1 MTEQSKHL
9 AITIT
14 QIHSTEDNIKNS
26 SNVTSSDSNTAN
38 CTKAFSPL
46 TLQGT
51 PPVLAPTL
59 ISTETALN
67 SNTDVGSYVGSY
79 VDNDGVVEKGAS
91 PKIVLATLNARYFHT
106 SFGLRYL
113 YANLKELQPLCEIQ
127 EFIIQTRAIDI
138 VEQILASKPT
148 IVGFGVYIWNIVE
161 TTDVV
166 SLLKVIAPEVK
177 VILGGPEVSYETEDQ
192 LIVKYSDYVL
202 TGPADISFY
211 ELCKNI
217 LNNKLPDKKVLKSQ
231 PVGLENIALPY
242 EYYTDEDLTHRLL
255 YVEASRGC
263 PFKCE
268 FCLSSLD
275 KTSTPFELTTFLEQM
290 DILYKRGARNFKFI
304 DRTFNLN
311 IKTTMQIMQ
320 FFLDRMTDDLYL
332 HFEVV
337 PDHLPR
343 KLKELLTQFPQGS
356 LQFEIGIQ
364 TFNVEVQKN
373 ISRKQN
379 NAKSKENLLW
389 LRDHTLAHI
398 HADLI
403 FGLPGETFETFK
415 DSFNQLYHCR
425 PHEIQMGIL
434 KRLKGSPIIRHTE
447 AFDLRFNPLPPFNI
461 LSTDRVSFATMQ
473 RINRFARYWDMIG
486 NSERFKYALPHILS
500 DEPFDDFMA
509 ITEWIFNKTGQ
520 IHKINLKKLFELI
533 SQSVEALYPEKH
545 KGVIDKIEQDY
556 KAAKLK
562 SLFSSLNLYAVTHV
576 EQAVKN
582 KSLQRQQRHLS

>member
-1 MTEQSKHL
+1 MAEQQNHPEL
-9 AITIT
+9 TVT
-14 QIHSTEDNIKNS
+14 QIQPSEVNTPDLIKQS
-26 SNVTSSDSNTAN
+26 AKVSNEVHKITS
-38 CTKAFSPL
+38 
-46 TLQGT
+46 
-51 PPVLAPTL
+51 
-59 ISTETALN
+59 
-67 SNTDVGSYVGSY
+67 
-79 VDNDGVVEKGAS
+79 
-91 PKIVLATLNARYFHT
+91 KIVLSTLNARFFHT

-113 YANLKELQPLCEIQ
+113 YANLKELQGCCEIK

-138 VEQILASKPT
+138 VEQILASKPD

-161 TTDVV
+161 TTNVV
-166 SLLKVIAPEVK
+166 NLLKVIAPDIK
-177 VILGGPEVSYETEDQ
+177 VILGGPEVSYETQ
-192 LIVKYSDYVL
+192 QQAIVDCADYVL

-211 ELCKNI
+211 QLCKDI
-217 LNNKLPDKKVLKSQ
+217 INKTPPDKKILNSK
-231 PVGLENIALPY
+231 PVQLEEIALPY
-242 EYYTDEDLTHRLL
+242 EYYSDEDLKHRLL

-275 KTSTPFELTTFLEQM
+275 KSSTPFELDLFLEQM
-290 DILYKRGARNFKFI
+290 EILYHRGARNFKFI

-320 FFLDRMTDDLYL
+320 FFLDRMTDELYL

-343 KLKELLTQFPQGS
+343 KLKALLAQFPEGS

-364 TFNVEVQKN
+364 TFNTQVQAN
-373 ISRKQN
+373 INRKQN

-389 LRDHTLAHI
+389 LRNNTSAHI

-403 FGLPGETFETFK
+403 FGLPGETYETFK

-461 LSTDRVSFATMQ
+461 LSTDRVSFTTMQ

-486 NSERFKYALPHILS
+486 NSGRFKYSLPHILS
-500 DEPFDDFMA
+500 DKPFDDFMM

-520 IHKINLKKLFELI
+520 IHKISLKKLYELI
-533 SQSVEALYPEKH
+533 SQSVEALFPEKH
-545 KGVIDKIEQDY
+545 LFVISKIELDY
-556 KAAKLK
+556 NASKLK
-562 SLFSSLNLYAVTHV
+562 SLFNGLKLYAVPQV
-576 EQAVKN
+576 ETVSKN
-582 KSLQRQQRHLS
+582 KALKRQQQHMS

>member
-1 MTEQSKHL
+1 MAAQQNPPEL
-9 AITIT
+9 AVR
-14 QIHSTEDNIKNS
+14 QIHITEGHSDNKVLNNSPNKTADKNLHNQKIIDKS
-26 SNVTSSDSNTAN
+26 A
-38 CTKAFSPL
+38 
-46 TLQGT
+46 
-51 PPVLAPTL
+51 
-59 ISTETALN
+59 
-67 SNTDVGSYVGSY
+67 
-79 VDNDGVVEKGAS
+79 

-113 YANLKELQPLCEIQ
+113 YANMQELQPFCEIK

-138 VEQILASKPT
+138 VEQILASKPD

-166 SLLKVIAPEVK
+166 SLLKVIAPEIKIV
-177 VILGGPEVSYETEDQ
+177 LGGPEVSYETEQ
-192 LIVKYSDYVL
+192 QAIVASADYVL
-202 TGPADISFY
+202 TGPADLSFY
-211 ELCKNI
+211 QLCKDIIADAPLERKI
-217 LNNKLPDKKVLKSQ
+217 LNSKPVELKDLAS
-231 PVGLENIALPY
+231 PY
-242 EYYTDEDLTHRLL
+242 QYYTDEDLANRLL

-275 KTSTPFELTTFLEQM
+275 KNSVPFEIVLFLEQM
-290 DILYKRGARNFKFI
+290 EILYNRGARNFKFI

-311 IKTTMQIMQ
+311 INTTMEIMQ

-343 KLKELLTQFPQGS
+343 KLKALLAQFPEGS

-364 TFNVEVQKN
+364 TFNTEVQAN

-389 LRDHTLAHI
+389 LRDNTHAHI

-403 FGLPGETFETFK
+403 FGLPGETFDSFK

-447 AFDLRFNPLPPFNI
+447 SFDLRFNPLPPFNI

-486 NSERFKYALPHILS
+486 NSGRFKYALPYMLS

-520 IHKINLKKLFELI
+520 IHNFNLKKLFELL
-533 SQSVEALYPEKH
+533 SQAVEAVFPDKH
-545 KGVIDKIEQDY
+545 QKVIEVIEQDFQ
-556 KAAKLK
+556 AAKLK
-562 SLFSSLNLYAVTHV
+562 SLFSSLQLYAT
-576 EQAVKN
+576 EQPQLVIKN
-582 KSLQRQQRHLS
+582 KSLKRQQQHMS

>member
-1 MTEQSKHL
+1 MAEQQNHPEL
-9 AITIT
+9 TVT
-14 QIHSTEDNIKNS
+14 QILLTQDNTLDSVKAESVTHQS
-26 SNVTSSDSNTAN
+26 SQKID
-38 CTKAFSPL
+38 K
-46 TLQGT
+46 
-51 PPVLAPTL
+51 
-59 ISTETALN
+59 I
-67 SNTDVGSYVGSY
+67 
-79 VDNDGVVEKGAS
+79 S

-113 YANLKELQPLCEIQ
+113 YANLNELQEFCEIK
-127 EFIIQTRAIDI
+127 EFIIQTRALDI
-138 VEQILASKPT
+138 VEQILASKPD

-166 SLLKVIAPEVK
+166 NLLKVIAPEIK
-177 VILGGPEVSYETEDQ
+177 VVLGGPEVSYETEQ
-192 LIVKYSDYVL
+192 QAIVACADYVL

-211 ELCKNI
+211 QLCKDIINETP
-217 LNNKLPDKKVLKSQ
+217 PDKKVLNSK
-231 PVGLENIALPY
+231 PVPLEDIALPY
-242 EYYTDEDLTHRLL
+242 EYYTDDDLKHRLL

-275 KTSTPFELTTFLEQM
+275 KSSTPFELTSFLEQM
-290 DILYKRGARNFKFI
+290 EILYQRGARNFKFI

-343 KLKELLTQFPQGS
+343 KLKELLAQFPEGS

-364 TFNVEVQKN
+364 TFNLEVQAN

-389 LRDHTLAHI
+389 LRDNTSAHI

-403 FGLPGETFETFK
+403 FGLPGETFDTFK

-461 LSTDRVSFATMQ
+461 LSTDRVSFTTMQ

-486 NSERFKYALPHILS
+486 NSGRFKYALPHILS
-500 DEPFDDFMA
+500 DKPFDDFMA

-520 IHKINLKKLFELI
+520 IHKISLKKLFELI
-533 SQSVEALYPEKH
+533 SQSVEALFPEKH
-545 KGVIDKIEQDY
+545 QLVIAKIELDY
-556 KAAKLK
+556 EATKLK
-562 SLFSSLNLYAVTHV
+562 SLFNGLNLYAA
-576 EQAVKN
+576 EQKESITKN
-582 KSLQRQQRHLS
+582 KSLKRQQQHMSR

>member
-1 MTEQSKHL
+1 MAAQQNPPELAVRQIYLTEGDSHNKVLNNSPNKTAH
-9 AITIT
+9 
-14 QIHSTEDNIKNS
+14 KNLHKQKIIDKS
-26 SNVTSSDSNTAN
+26 A
-38 CTKAFSPL
+38 
-46 TLQGT
+46 
-51 PPVLAPTL
+51 
-59 ISTETALN
+59 
-67 SNTDVGSYVGSY
+67 
-79 VDNDGVVEKGAS
+79 

-113 YANLKELQPLCEIQ
+113 YANMQELQPFCEIK

-138 VEQILASKPT
+138 VEQILASKPD

-166 SLLKVIAPEVK
+166 SLLKVIAPEIKIV
-177 VILGGPEVSYETEDQ
+177 LGGPEVSYETEQ
-192 LIVKYSDYVL
+192 QAIVASADYVL
-202 TGPADISFY
+202 TGPADLSFY
-211 ELCKNI
+211 QLCKDIIADAPLERKI
-217 LNNKLPDKKVLKSQ
+217 LNSKPVELKDLAS
-231 PVGLENIALPY
+231 PY
-242 EYYTDEDLTHRLL
+242 QYYTDEDLANRLL

-275 KTSTPFELTTFLEQM
+275 KNSVPFEIVLFLEQM
-290 DILYKRGARNFKFI
+290 EILYNRGARNFKFI

-311 IKTTMQIMQ
+311 INTTMEIMQ

-343 KLKELLTQFPQGS
+343 KLKALLAQFPEGS

-364 TFNVEVQKN
+364 TFNTEVQAN

-389 LRDHTLAHI
+389 LRDNTHAHI

-403 FGLPGETFETFK
+403 FGLPGETFDSFK

-447 AFDLRFNPLPPFNI
+447 SFDLRFNPLPPFNI

-486 NSERFKYALPHILS
+486 NSGRFKYALPYMLS

-520 IHKINLKKLFELI
+520 IHNFNLKKLFELL
-533 SQSVEALYPEKH
+533 SQAVEAVFPEKH
-545 KGVIDKIEQDY
+545 QKVIEVIEQDFQ
-556 KAAKLK
+556 AAKLK
-562 SLFSSLNLYAVTHV
+562 SLFSSLQLYAT
-576 EQAVKN
+576 EQPQLVIKN
-582 KSLQRQQRHLS
+582 KSLKRQQQHMS

>member
-1 MTEQSKHL
+1 MAEPKSNPEL
-9 AITIT
+9 TIT
-14 QIHSTEDNIKNS
+14 QIPLIEGKPVISVAPESLLPESTKPGS
-26 SNVTSSDSNTAN
+26 VTSDSNNKGRLVTQADIQ
-38 CTKAFSPL
+38 
-46 TLQGT
+46 QGSDEIDKT
-51 PPVLAPTL
+51 
-59 ISTETALN
+59 
-67 SNTDVGSYVGSY
+67 
-79 VDNDGVVEKGAS
+79 S
-91 PKIVLATLNARYFHT
+91 PKIVLATLNARFFHT

-113 YANLKELQPLCEIQ
+113 YANLKELQQYCEIK
-127 EFIIQTRAIDI
+127 EFIIQTRDMDI
-138 VEQILASKPT
+138 VEQILASKPD

-161 TTDVV
+161 TTAVV
-166 SLLKVIAPEVK
+166 NLLKVIAPEIK
-177 VILGGPEVSYETEDQ
+177 VVLGGPEISYETEQ
-192 LIVKYSDYVL
+192 QAIVACADYVL
-202 TGPADISFY
+202 TGPADVSFY
-211 ELCKNI
+211 QLCKDI
-217 LNNKLPDKKVLKSQ
+217 LNKTPPDKKVLSSK
-231 PVGLENIALPY
+231 PVALADISLPY
-242 EYYTDEDLTHRLL
+242 EYYTDEDLKHRLL

-275 KTSTPFELTTFLEQM
+275 KASTPFDLTIFLEQM
-290 DILYKRGARNFKFI
+290 EILYQRGARNFKFI

-320 FFLDRMTDDLYL
+320 FFLDKMTDDLYL

-343 KLKELLTQFPQGS
+343 KLKELLAQFPEGS

-389 LRDHTLAHI
+389 LRDNTHAHI

-403 FGLPGETFETFK
+403 FGLPGETLDSFK

-447 AFDLRFNPLPPFNI
+447 NFDLRFNPLPPFNI
-461 LSTDRVSFATMQ
+461 LSTDRVSFTTMQ

-486 NSERFKYALPHILS
+486 NSGRFKYALPHILS
-500 DEPFDDFMA
+500 DQPFDDFMA
-509 ITEWIFNKTGQ
+509 ITEWIFKKTGQ

-533 SQSVEALYPEKH
+533 SQSVEALFPEKH
-545 KGVIDKIEQDY
+545 QVVIEKIEQDY
-556 KAAKLK
+556 NAAKLK
-562 SLFSSLNLYAVTHV
+562 SLFSGLNLYAVAQV
-576 EQAVKN
+576 ESVSKN
-582 KSLQRQQRHLS
+582 KALKRQQQHMS

>member
-1 MTEQSKHL
+1 MAAQQNPPEL
-9 AITIT
+9 AVR
-14 QIHSTEDNIKNS
+14 QIHITEGHSDNKVLNNSPNKTADKNLHNQKIIDKS
-26 SNVTSSDSNTAN
+26 A
-38 CTKAFSPL
+38 
-46 TLQGT
+46 
-51 PPVLAPTL
+51 
-59 ISTETALN
+59 
-67 SNTDVGSYVGSY
+67 
-79 VDNDGVVEKGAS
+79 

-113 YANLKELQPLCEIQ
+113 YANMQELQPFCEIK

-138 VEQILASKPT
+138 VEQILASKPD

-166 SLLKVIAPEVK
+166 SLLKVIAPEIKIV
-177 VILGGPEVSYETEDQ
+177 LGGPEVSYETEQ
-192 LIVKYSDYVL
+192 QAIVASADYVL
-202 TGPADISFY
+202 TGPADLSFY
-211 ELCKNI
+211 QLCKNI
-217 LNNKLPDKKVLKSQ
+217 IADAPLERKIFNSKPVELKDLAS
-231 PVGLENIALPY
+231 PY
-242 EYYTDEDLTHRLL
+242 QYYTDEDLTNRLL

-275 KTSTPFELTTFLEQM
+275 KNSVPFEIVLFLEQM
-290 DILYKRGARNFKFI
+290 EILYNRGARNFKFI

-311 IKTTMQIMQ
+311 INTTMEIMQ

-343 KLKELLTQFPQGS
+343 KLKALLAQFPEGS

-364 TFNVEVQKN
+364 TFNTEVQAN

-389 LRDHTLAHI
+389 LRDNTHAHI

-403 FGLPGETFETFK
+403 FGLPGETFDSFK

-447 AFDLRFNPLPPFNI
+447 SFDLRFNPLPPFNI

-486 NSERFKYALPHILS
+486 NSGRFKYALPYMLS

-520 IHKINLKKLFELI
+520 IHNFNLKKLFELL
-533 SQSVEALYPEKH
+533 SQAVEAVFPDKH
-545 KGVIDKIEQDY
+545 QKVIEVIEQDFQ
-556 KAAKLK
+556 AAKLK
-562 SLFSSLNLYAVTHV
+562 SLFSSLQLYATDQPQLVI
-576 EQAVKN
+576 KN
-582 KSLQRQQRHLS
+582 KSLKRQQQHMS

>member
-1 MTEQSKHL
+1 MAAQF
-9 AITIT
+9 
-14 QIHSTEDNIKNS
+14 S
-26 SNVTSSDSNTAN
+26 S
-38 CTKAFSPL
+38 
-46 TLQGT
+46 
-51 PPVLAPTL
+51 PVLTVSPINL
-59 ISTETALN
+59 SEDSSL
-67 SNTDVGSYVGSY
+67 D
-79 VDNDGVVEKGAS
+79 EKPKSASVSHEMDKSS

-113 YANLKELQPLCEIQ
+113 YANLKELQENCEIQ

-138 VEQILASKPT
+138 VEQILAAKPE

-166 SLLKVIAPEVK
+166 SLLKVIAPEIK
-177 VILGGPEVSYETEDQ
+177 VVLGGPEVSYEAEQQT
-192 LIVKYSDYVL
+192 IVGYADYVL
-202 TGPADISFY
+202 TGPADLSFY
-211 ELCKNI
+211 QLCKDIINDTPPEKKI
-217 LNNKLPDKKVLKSQ
+217 LNSK
-231 PVGLENIALPY
+231 PVALEDIALPY
-242 EYYTDEDLTHRLL
+242 QYYTDEDLKQRLL

-275 KTSTPFELTTFLEQM
+275 KASTPFELVTFLEQM
-290 DILYKRGARNFKFI
+290 EILYQRGARNFKFI

-343 KLKELLTQFPQGS
+343 KLKELLTQFPEGS

-364 TFNVEVQKN
+364 TFNTEVQAN

-389 LRDHTLAHI
+389 LRDNTKAHI

-403 FGLPGETFETFK
+403 FGLPGETFETFRE
-415 DSFNQLYHCR
+415 SFNELYHCR
-425 PHEIQMGIL
+425 PHEIQLGIL

-461 LSTDRVSFATMQ
+461 LSTDRVSFTTMQ

-486 NSERFKYALPHILS
+486 NSGRFKYSLPYILS
-500 DEPFDDFMA
+500 DKPFDDFMA

-533 SQSVEALYPEKH
+533 SQSVEALFPEKH
-545 KGVIDKIEQDY
+545 QRVITQIELDY
-556 KAAKLK
+556 EASKLK
-562 SLFSSLNLYAVTHV
+562 SLFNGLNLYAAQKT
-576 EQAVKN
+576 ESISKN
-582 KSLQRQQRHLS
+582 KSLQRQQRHMS

>member
-1 MTEQSKHL
+1 MAEQKHHPEL
-9 AITIT
+9 KVT
-14 QIHSTEDNIKNS
+14 QIHLTDDNS
-26 SNVTSSDSNTAN
+26 ELLTSSVPIESIQNTHQA
-38 CTKAFSPL
+38 SL
-46 TLQGT
+46 E
-51 PPVLAPTL
+51 
-59 ISTETALN
+59 I
-67 SNTDVGSYVGSY
+67 
-79 VDNDGVVEKGAS
+79 NDKIAKSS

-113 YANLKELQPLCEIQ
+113 YANLQELQEFCEIK

-138 VEQILASKPT
+138 VEQILETKPD

-166 SLLKVIAPEVK
+166 NLLKVIAPEIK
-177 VILGGPEVSYETEDQ
+177 IILGGPEVSYETEQ
-192 LIVKYSDYVL
+192 QAIVQCADYVL
-202 TGPADISFY
+202 TGPADLSFY
-211 ELCKNI
+211 QLCKDI
-217 LNNKLPDKKVLKSQ
+217 INNTPPEKKIVHSKPVELKE
-231 PVGLENIALPY
+231 LALPY

-275 KTSTPFELTTFLEQM
+275 KTSVPFEITVFLEQM
-290 DILYKRGARNFKFI
+290 DILYQRGARNFKFI

-311 IKTTMQIMQ
+311 INTTMHIMQ

-343 KLKELLTQFPQGS
+343 KLKELLAQFPEGS

-364 TFNVEVQKN
+364 TFNTEVQKN

-379 NAKSKENLLW
+379 NAKSKDNLIW
-389 LRDHTLAHI
+389 LKDNTHAHI

-403 FGLPGETFETFK
+403 FGLPGETFDTFK

-461 LSTDRVSFATMQ
+461 LSTDRVSFSTMQ

-486 NSERFKYALPHILS
+486 NSGRFKYSLPYILS

-545 KGVIDKIEQDY
+545 HLVIEKIEQDY
-556 KAAKLK
+556 DAAKLK
-562 SLFSSLNLYAVTHV
+562 SLFSGLNLYAVAKGDSKKLETT
-576 EQAVKN
+576 AKN
-582 KSLQRQQRHLS
+582 KALKRQQQHMS

>member
-1 MTEQSKHL
+1 MAEQK
-9 AITIT
+9 T
-14 QIHSTEDNIKNS
+14 QSTLTVTPSQLSVGNSRHFIDTDSIKS
-26 SNVTSSDSNTAN
+26 STTVSHDSRHKID
-38 CTKAFSPL
+38 KA
-46 TLQGT
+46 
-51 PPVLAPTL
+51 A
-59 ISTETALN
+59 
-67 SNTDVGSYVGSY
+67 
-79 VDNDGVVEKGAS
+79 

-113 YANLKELQPLCEIQ
+113 YANLKELQGFCEIK

-138 VEQILASKPT
+138 VEQLLASKPD
-148 IVGFGVYIWNIVE
+148 IIGFGVYIWNIVE

-166 SLLKVIAPEVK
+166 SLLKVIAPEIK
-177 VILGGPEVSYETEDQ
+177 IILGGPEVSYETEQ
-192 LIVKYSDYVL
+192 QTIVASADYVL
-202 TGPADISFY
+202 TGPADLSFY
-211 ELCKNI
+211 QLCKDIINDAPLEKKI
-217 LNNKLPDKKVLKSQ
+217 LNSKPVELKELAS
-231 PVGLENIALPY
+231 PY
-242 EYYTDEDLTHRLL
+242 QYYTDEDLTHRLL

-275 KTSTPFELTTFLEQM
+275 KTSVPFEIVLFLEQM
-290 DILYKRGARNFKFI
+290 EILYNRGARNFKFI

-311 IKTTMQIMQ
+311 INTTMQIMQ

-343 KLKELLTQFPQGS
+343 KLKALLAQFPPGS

-364 TFNVEVQKN
+364 TFNTEVQKN

-379 NAKSKENLLW
+379 NAKSKENLIW
-389 LRDHTLAHI
+389 LKDNTHAHI

-403 FGLPGETFETFK
+403 FGLPGETFESFK

-434 KRLKGSPIIRHTE
+434 KRLKGSPIIRHTQ

-486 NSERFKYALPHILS
+486 NSGRFKYSLPLMLS

-533 SQSVEALYPEKH
+533 SQAVEALYPQKH
-545 KGVIDKIEQDY
+545 PLVIAKIEQDY
-556 KAAKLK
+556 HAAKLK
-562 SLFSSLNLYAVTHV
+562 SLFSSLHLYAAPQT
-576 EQAVKN
+576 ETTVKN
-582 KSLQRQQRHLS
+582 KSLQRQQRHMSK

>member
-1 MTEQSKHL
+1 MAAQKHHTELPITKINLATDIADIKH
-9 AITIT
+9 
-14 QIHSTEDNIKNS
+14 QNNSQKSIHKID
-26 SNVTSSDSNTAN
+26 
-38 CTKAFSPL
+38 KA
-46 TLQGT
+46 
-51 PPVLAPTL
+51 A
-59 ISTETALN
+59 
-67 SNTDVGSYVGSY
+67 
-79 VDNDGVVEKGAS
+79 

-113 YANLKELQPLCEIQ
+113 YANLQELQEFCEIQ

-138 VEQILASKPT
+138 VEQILASKPD

-166 SLLKVIAPEVK
+166 SLLKVIAPEIKIV
-177 VILGGPEVSYETEDQ
+177 LGGPEVSYETEQ
-192 LIVKYSDYVL
+192 QTIVASADYVL
-202 TGPADISFY
+202 TGPADLSFY
-211 ELCKNI
+211 QLCKDIINDAPLDRKI
-217 LNNKLPDKKVLKSQ
+217 LNSKPVELKELAS
-231 PVGLENIALPY
+231 PY
-242 EYYTDEDLTHRLL
+242 QYYTDEDLTNRLL

-275 KTSTPFELTTFLEQM
+275 KTSVPFEIVLFLEQM
-290 DILYKRGARNFKFI
+290 DILYNRGARNFKFI

-311 IKTTMQIMQ
+311 INTTMQIMQ

-343 KLKELLTQFPQGS
+343 KLKELLAQFPEGS

-364 TFNVEVQKN
+364 TFNTEVQKN

-379 NAKSKENLLW
+379 NAKSKENLIW
-389 LRDHTLAHI
+389 LKDNTHAHI

-403 FGLPGETFETFK
+403 FGLPGETFDSFK

-486 NSERFKYALPHILS
+486 NSGRFKYTLPHILS

-533 SQSVEALYPEKH
+533 SQAVEALYPEKH
-545 KGVIDKIEQDY
+545 ALMIEKIEQDY
-556 KAAKLK
+556 EAAKLK
-562 SLFSSLNLYAVTHV
+562 SLFSGLNLYAVPKTTV
-576 EQAVKN
+576 AFKN
-582 KSLQRQQRHLS
+582 KSLQRQKRHLS

>member
-1 MTEQSKHL
+1 MAEQQNHPEL
-9 AITIT
+9 TVT
-14 QIHSTEDNIKNS
+14 QIHPAEDSALDSIQPVSKKQCALVS
-26 SNVTSSDSNTAN
+26 SKMDKDSS
-38 CTKAFSPL
+38 
-46 TLQGT
+46 
-51 PPVLAPTL
+51 
-59 ISTETALN
+59 
-67 SNTDVGSYVGSY
+67 
-79 VDNDGVVEKGAS
+79 
-91 PKIVLATLNARYFHT
+91 KIVLATLNARFFHT

-113 YANLKELQPLCEIQ
+113 YANLKELQQQCEIK
-127 EFIIQTRAIDI
+127 EFIIQTRVIDI
-138 VEQILASKPT
+138 VEQILVSKLD

-161 TTDVV
+161 TTNVV
-166 SLLKVIAPEVK
+166 NLLKVIAPEIK
-177 VILGGPEVSYETEDQ
+177 VILGGPEVSYESEQ
-192 LIVKYSDYVL
+192 QAIVDCADYVL
-202 TGPADISFY
+202 TGAADISFY
-211 ELCKNI
+211 QLCKDIINKTPPNKKI
-217 LNNKLPDKKVLKSQ
+217 LNSK
-231 PVGLENIALPY
+231 PVTLNEIELPY
-242 EYYTDEDLTHRLL
+242 QYYTDEDLKHRLL

-275 KTSTPFELTTFLEQM
+275 KSSIPFDLDSFLKQM
-290 DILYKRGARNFKFI
+290 DILYQRGARNFKFI

-311 IKTTMQIMQ
+311 IETTMQIMQ
-320 FFLDRMTDDLYL
+320 FFLDRMTDELYL

-364 TFNVEVQKN
+364 TFNTQVQAN

-389 LRDHTLAHI
+389 LRDHTFAHI

-403 FGLPGETFETFK
+403 FGLPGETYDTFK

-461 LSTDRVSFATMQ
+461 LSTNRVSFPTMQ
-473 RINRFARYWDMIG
+473 RINRFARYWDMVA
-486 NSERFKYALPHILS
+486 NSGRFKYSLPHILS
-500 DEPFDDFMA
+500 DKPFDDFMA

-520 IHKINLKKLFELI
+520 IHKISLKKLFELI
-533 SQSVEALYPEKH
+533 SQSVEALFPEKH
-545 KGVIDKIEQDY
+545 QLVISKIELDY
-556 KAAKLK
+556 DASKLK
-562 SLFSSLNLYAVTHV
+562 SLFSGLNLYSAQKT
-576 EQAVKN
+576 ESTSKN
-582 KSLQRQQRHLS
+582 KSLQRQQRHMS

>member
-1 MTEQSKHL
+1 MAEQINNPEHIVTKTSLTADIASDASK
-9 AITIT
+9 
-14 QIHSTEDNIKNS
+14 
-26 SNVTSSDSNTAN
+26 
-38 CTKAFSPL
+38 
-46 TLQGT
+46 
-51 PPVLAPTL
+51 
-59 ISTETALN
+59 
-67 SNTDVGSYVGSY
+67 TDMSVS
-79 VDNDGVVEKGAS
+79 GVINKDS
-91 PKIVLATLNARYFHT
+91 PKIILATLNARFFHT
-106 SFGLRYL
+106 SFALRYL
-113 YANLKELQPLCEIQ
+113 YANLKELQEFAEIK

-138 VEQILASKPT
+138 VEQILATKPD

-166 SLLKVIAPEVK
+166 NLLKVIAPEIK
-177 VILGGPEVSYETEDQ
+177 VILGGPEVSYETEQ
-192 LIVKYSDYVL
+192 QAIVKCADYVL

-211 ELCKNI
+211 QLCKDIINDTP
-217 LNNKLPDKKVLKSQ
+217 PDKKILNSK
-231 PVGLENIALPY
+231 PVPLSDIALPY
-242 EYYTDEDLTHRLL
+242 EYYTDDDLTHRLL

-275 KTSTPFELTTFLEQM
+275 KSSTPFDVETFLEQM
-290 DILYKRGARNFKFI
+290 EILFQRGARNFKFI

-311 IKTTMQIMQ
+311 ITTTMKIMQ

-343 KLKELLTQFPQGS
+343 KLKELLAQFPDGT

-389 LRDHTLAHI
+389 LRDNTSAHI

-403 FGLPGETFETFK
+403 FGLPGETFDTFK

-461 LSTDRVSFATMQ
+461 LSTDRIDFATMQ
-473 RINRFARYWDMIG
+473 RINRFARYWDMVG
-486 NSERFKYALPHILS
+486 NSGRFKYTLPHILS
-500 DEPFDDFMA
+500 DKPFDDFMA
-509 ITEWIFNKTGQ
+509 LTEWIFNKTGQ
-520 IHKINLKKLFELI
+520 IHKISLKKLFELI

-545 KGVIDKIEQDY
+545 KIVISKLELDY
-556 KAAKLK
+556 DAAKLK
-562 SLFSSLNLYAVTHV
+562 SLFSSLNLYAV
-576 EQAVKN
+576 EQAKPVSKN
-582 KSLQRQQRHLS
+582 KALKRQQQHMS

>member
-1 MTEQSKHL
+1 MAEQTNNPELTVRQVQLTE
-9 AITIT
+9 
-14 QIHSTEDNIKNS
+14 
-26 SNVTSSDSNTAN
+26 
-38 CTKAFSPL
+38 TKAREPVNHSSPVSH
-46 TLQGT
+46 G
-51 PPVLAPTL
+51 
-59 ISTETALN
+59 IN
-67 SNTDVGSYVGSY
+67 
-79 VDNDGVVEKGAS
+79 KAS
-91 PKIVLATLNARYFHT
+91 SKIVLATLNARYFHT

-113 YANLKELQPLCEIQ
+113 YANLKELQEYCEIK

-138 VEQILASKPT
+138 VEQILTSKPD

-166 SLLKVIAPEVK
+166 NLLKVIAPEIKIV
-177 VILGGPEVSYETEDQ
+177 LGGPEVSYETQ
-192 LIVKYSDYVL
+192 QQAIVDCADYVL

-211 ELCKNI
+211 QLCKDIINET
-217 LNNKLPDKKVLKSQ
+217 PPEQKVLNSK
-231 PVGLENIALPY
+231 PIPLEDIALPY
-242 EYYTDEDLTHRLL
+242 EYYTDEDLKHRLL

-275 KTSTPFELTTFLEQM
+275 KSSTPFELTIFLEQM
-290 DILYKRGARNFKFI
+290 EILYQRGARNFKFI

-311 IKTTMQIMQ
+311 INTTMQIMQ

-343 KLKELLTQFPQGS
+343 KLKELLAKFPEGS

-364 TFNVEVQKN
+364 TFNTEVQAN

-379 NAKSKENLLW
+379 NGKSKENLLW
-389 LRDHTLAHI
+389 LRENTSAHI

-403 FGLPGETFETFK
+403 FGLPGETLDTFK

-461 LSTDRVSFATMQ
+461 LSTDRVSFMTMQ

-486 NSERFKYALPHILS
+486 NSGRFKYALPYILS

-533 SQSVEALYPEKH
+533 SQSVEALFPDRH
-545 KGVIDKIEQDY
+545 PLVISKIELDY
-556 KAAKLK
+556 DASKLK
-562 SLFSSLNLYAVTHV
+562 SLFNGLNLYAVPKV
-576 EQAVKN
+576 EIIVKN
-582 KSLQRQQRHLS
+582 KSLQRQQRHMS

>member
-1 MTEQSKHL
+1 MAVQQL
-9 AITIT
+9 DPNLTIT
-14 QIHSTEDNIKNS
+14 QEAVTGDITGSHSKDPSINAAKQPA
-26 SNVTSSDSNTAN
+26 SDSRT
-38 CTKAFSPL
+38 T
-46 TLQGT
+46 
-51 PPVLAPTL
+51 
-59 ISTETALN
+59 
-67 SNTDVGSYVGSY
+67 
-79 VDNDGVVEKGAS
+79 S
-91 PKIVLATLNARYFHT
+91 PKIVLSTLNARYIHA

-113 YANLKELQPLCEIQ
+113 YANLKELQDCSEIQ
-127 EFIIQTRAIDI
+127 EFTIKTRAIDI
-138 VEQILASKPT
+138 VEQILDAKPD

-166 SLLKVIAPEVK
+166 SLLKVIAPEIKIV
-177 VILGGPEVSYETEDQ
+177 LGGPEVSYETEQ
-192 LIVKYSDYVL
+192 QTIVASADYVL
-202 TGPADISFY
+202 TGAADLSFY
-211 ELCKNI
+211 QLCNDI
-217 LNNKLPDKKVLKSQ
+217 LNHQAPEQKVLKCK
-231 PVGLENIALPY
+231 PVGLEEIALPY
-242 EYYTDEDLTHRLL
+242 EYYSDEDLKNRLL

-275 KTSTPFELTTFLEQM
+275 AASVPFDIEIFLEQM
-290 DILYKRGARNFKFI
+290 EILYQRGARNFKFI

-320 FFLDRMTDDLYL
+320 FFLDKKSDGLYL

-343 KLKELLTQFPQGS
+343 KLKELLTQFPEGS

-364 TFNVEVQKN
+364 TFNQQVQTN

-379 NAKSKENLLW
+379 NAKSKDNLIW
-389 LRDHTLAHI
+389 LKDNTNAHI

-403 FGLPGETFETFK
+403 FGLPGETFDTFK

-447 AFDLRFNPLPPFNI
+447 SFDLRFNPLPPFNI

-473 RINRFARYWDMIG
+473 RINRFARFWDMIG
-486 NSERFKYALPHILS
+486 NSGRFKYSLPHILS

-509 ITEWIFNKTGQ
+509 ITEWVFNKTGQ
-520 IHKINLKKLFELI
+520 THQINLKKLYELV
-533 SQSVEALYPEKH
+533 SQAVEAIYPEQHAFFLTKL
-545 KGVIDKIEQDY
+545 ELDY
-556 KAAKLK
+556 DASKLK
-562 SLFSSLNLYAVTHV
+562 SRFSGLNLYAGQEEGSTSQGSFV
-576 EQAVKN
+576 
-582 KSLQRQQRHLS
+582 QRQQRHMA

>member
-1 MTEQSKHL
+1 MAEQKTHHQL
-9 AITIT
+9 TTT
-14 QIHSTEDNIKNS
+14 QINLTEDNAADSIKKSELVSHQNCYKIDK
-26 SNVTSSDSNTAN
+26 VT
-38 CTKAFSPL
+38 
-46 TLQGT
+46 
-51 PPVLAPTL
+51 
-59 ISTETALN
+59 
-67 SNTDVGSYVGSY
+67 
-79 VDNDGVVEKGAS
+79 
-91 PKIVLATLNARYFHT
+91 PKIVLATLNARFFHT

-113 YANLKELQPLCEIQ
+113 YANLKELQGFCEIK

-138 VEQILASKPT
+138 VEQILESKPD
-148 IVGFGVYIWNIVE
+148 IVGFGVYIWNIIE

-166 SLLKVIAPEVK
+166 NLLKVIAPEIK
-177 VILGGPEVSYETEDQ
+177 IILGGPEVSYETEQ
-192 LIVKYSDYVL
+192 QAIVACADYVL

-211 ELCKNI
+211 QLCKDIINETP
-217 LNNKLPDKKVLKSQ
+217 PDKKVLNSK
-231 PVGLENIALPY
+231 PVPLEEIALPY
-242 EYYTDEDLTHRLL
+242 EYYTDEDLKHRLL

-275 KTSTPFELTTFLEQM
+275 KSSTPFELTPFLEQM
-290 DILYKRGARNFKFI
+290 EILYQRGARNFKFI

-343 KLKELLTQFPQGS
+343 KLKELLALFPEGS

-364 TFNVEVQKN
+364 TFNLEVQAN

-389 LRDHTLAHI
+389 LRDNTSAHI

-403 FGLPGETFETFK
+403 FGLPGETFDTFK

-461 LSTDRVSFATMQ
+461 LSTDRVSFITMQ

-486 NSERFKYALPHILS
+486 NSGRFKYSLPHILS
-500 DEPFDDFMA
+500 DKPFDDFMA
-509 ITEWIFNKTGQ
+509 ITEWIFTKTGQ
-520 IHKINLKKLFELI
+520 IHKISLKKLFELI
-533 SQSVEALYPEKH
+533 SQSVEALFPEKH
-545 KGVIDKIEQDY
+545 SLVIEKIELDY
-556 KAAKLK
+556 DATKLK
-562 SLFSSLNLYAVTHV
+562 SLFNGLALYSA
-576 EQAVKN
+576 EQSESITKN
-582 KSLQRQQRHLS
+582 KSLKRQQQHMS